1 MADNASSAA
10 KKPRE
15 RKPNFSEAEISVLQ
29 DEVEKNYAI
38 INDKFS
44 TAVSNKKKSAIWNKI
59 SMMVSALG
67 VAHRSAKE
75 CRDKWSNTKKEA
87 KKVFSVTKKDHARTG
102 GGPQAKPLSLAIHR
116 TIDLCKDSASFKG
129 FGGVESCIKGDKEN
143 ALIQK
148 AKDMHLEIKEF
159 LINYLPSKSLP
170 KIGDNV
176 SISYEDKTRDITE
189 DDRDELTRYLCTF
202 KEINLTI
209 PDIPS
214 ILHDTIA
221 FILQNSKKTAVNIQ
235 VPCPAATV
243 VELGTL
249 TTKKI
254 ENPKKRK
261 ATADDVY
268 ELQILYLK
276 GEMAKQTK
284 EMKKLDLQIELLE
297 EMKRDKE
304 NTPLIFS
311 QLLMN

>member
-1 MADNASSAA
+1 MRYSSNI
-10 KKPRE
+10 R
-15 RKPNFSEAEISVLQ
+15 
-29 DEVEKNYAI
+29 
-38 INDKFS
+38 
-44 TAVSNKKKSAIWNKI
+44 
-59 SMMVSALG
+59 
-67 VAHRSAKE
+67 
-75 CRDKWSNTKKEA
+75 
-87 KKVFSVTKKDHARTG
+87 
-102 GGPQAKPLSLAIHR
+102 LSITLENCCMCYF
-116 TIDLCKDSASFKG
+116 DLLLCILKLT
-129 FGGVESCIKGDKEN
+129 SCDLFNLGDKEN

-214 ILHDTIA
+214 MLHDTIA
-221 FILQNSKKTAVNIQ
+221 FILQNSKKTVDNSAALPEESATNSQDLFDTPPSQPLSLSASDSIYQPLPLLPAVNIQ

-276 GEMAKQTK
+276 GEMVKQTK

-304 NTPLIFS
+304 NTPLTFS

>member
-75 CRDKWSNTKKEA
+75 CRDKWGNTKKEA
-87 KKVFSVTKKDHARTG
+87 KK
-102 GGPQAKPLSLAIHR
+102 
-116 TIDLCKDSASFKG
+116 
-129 FGGVESCIKGDKEN
+129 
-143 ALIQK
+143 
-148 AKDMHLEIKEF
+148 
-159 LINYLPSKSLP
+159 
-170 KIGDNV
+170 
-176 SISYEDKTRDITE
+176 DITE

-214 ILHDTIA
+214 MLHDTIA
-221 FILQNSKKTAVNIQ
+221 FILQNSKKTVDNS
-235 VPCPAATV
+235 AALPEESATNSQD
-243 VELGTL
+243 LFDTL
-249 TTKKI
+249 QASHF
-254 ENPKKRK
+254 P
-261 ATADDVY
+261 
-268 ELQILYLK
+268 YLHR
-276 GEMAKQTK
+276 
-284 EMKKLDLQIELLE
+284 I
-297 EMKRDKE
+297 
-304 NTPLIFS
+304 PFISHYHFY
-311 QLLMN
+311 QL